1 MNSKIDATVINDRGG
16 IFELAMV
23 VDGKMIVF
31 DLERHVAAG
40 LASKI
45 AETLAKPYFVATVT
59 TLAALDQQRRSASKT
74 PFRGT
79 PAGPK

>member
-16 IFELAMV
+16 IFEIAMV

-45 AETLAKPYFVATVT
+45 AETLAKPYFVATTAMVAREKS
-59 TLAALDQQRRSASKT
+59 LSIKS

>member
-23 VDGKMIVF
+23 VNGKMLVF

-45 AETLAKPYFVATVT
+45 AETLAKPYFIEAVATVE
-59 TLAALDQQRRSASKT
+59 RRKRAT
-74 PFRGT
+74 GL
-79 PAGPK
+79 